1 MRKIQRRC
9 KILKCY
15 LNKFY
20 ELINKLEKFESI
32 DEFLKS
38 EQKYSKGVYFFF
50 DPAEKINNGYNR
62 IIRVGS
68 HGLSAG
74 VKSNLKGRLRQ
85 HKGFINGGGNRRA
98 SVFRR
103 HVGNAIIK
111 KENFDEKEVQDEV
124 LEKMISDYIN
134 SLPLAVLLF
143 EDDADKRRIFEK
155 NSIRILSNCSENF
168 NKDWLGSFSIDEKIS
183 KSGLWNIQHV
193 KIKKENEKC
202 AEIKEFLIA
211 LETLV
216 KLQNNK
222 E

>member
-1 MRKIQRRC
+1 MRKIQRKC
-9 KILKCY
+9 KNLKCY

-68 HGLSAG
+68 HGLSG
-74 VKSNLKGRLRQ
+74 KSNSTLKGRLRQ
-85 HKGFINGGGNRRA
+85 HKGFLNGGGNRRV

-143 EDDADKRRIFEK
+143 EDKCKLRKDIEK
-155 NSIRILSNCSENF
+155 KSIRLLSENME
-168 NKDWLGSFSIDEKIS
+168 NININWLGTYSNNEKIK

>member
-1 MRKIQRRC
+1 M
-9 KILKCY
+9 KCY

-62 IIRVGS
+62 IIRVVS
-68 HGLSAG
+68 HGLSG
-74 VKSNLKGRLRQ
+74 KSNSTLKGRLRQ
-85 HKGFINGGGNRRA
+85 HKGFLNGGGNRRV

-111 KENFDEKEVQDEV
+111 KENFDENQVRDEV

-193 KIKKENEKC
+193 NINNEKYNNETKV
-202 AEIKEFLIA
+202 EINNFLNE
-211 LETLV
+211 LEILT
-216 KLQNNK
+216 KM
-222 E
+222 

>member
-1 MRKIQRRC
+1 M
-9 KILKCY
+9 KCY

-68 HGLSAG
+68 HGLSG
-74 VKSNLKGRLRQ
+74 KSNSTLKGRLRQ
-85 HKGFINGGGNRRA
+85 HKGFLNGGGNRRV

>member
-1 MRKIQRRC
+1 M
-9 KILKCY
+9 KCY

-68 HGLSAG
+68 HGLSG
-74 VKSNLKGRLRQ
+74 KSNSTLKGRLRQ
-85 HKGFINGGGNRRA
+85 HKGFLNGGGNRRV

-124 LEKMISDYIN
+124 LEKMISDYVN
-134 SLPLAVLLF
+134 RLPLAVLLF
-143 EDDADKRRIFEK
+143 EDYADKRRIFEK

-193 KIKKENEKC
+193 NINNEKYNNETKV
-202 AEIKEFLIA
+202 EINNFLNE
-211 LETLV
+211 LEILT
-216 KLQNNK
+216 KM
-222 E
+222 

>member
-1 MRKIQRRC
+1 MN
-9 KILKCY
+9 KCND

-68 HGLSAG
+68 HGLSG
-74 VKSNLKGRLRQ
+74 KSNSTLKGRLRQ
-85 HKGFINGGGNRRA
+85 HKGFLNGGGNRRV

-111 KENFDEKEVQDEV
+111 KENFDENQVRDEV

>member
-1 MRKIQRRC
+1 MRKIQRKC
-9 KILKCY
+9 KNLKCY

-68 HGLSAG
+68 HGLSG
-74 VKSNLKGRLRQ
+74 KSNSTLKGRLRQ
-85 HKGFINGGGNRRA
+85 HKGFLNGGGNRRV

-193 KIKKENEKC
+193 NINNEKYNNETKV
-202 AEIKEFLIA
+202 EINNFLNE
-211 LETLV
+211 LEILT
-216 KLQNNK
+216 KM
-222 E
+222 

>member
-68 HGLSAG
+68 HGLSG
-74 VKSNLKGRLRQ
+74 KSNSTLKGRLRQ
-85 HKGFINGGGNRRA
+85 HKGFLNGGGNRRV

-193 KIKKENEKC
+193 NINNEKYNNETKV
-202 AEIKEFLIA
+202 EINNFLNE
-211 LETLV
+211 LEILT
-216 KLQNNK
+216 KM
-222 E
+222 

>member
-1 MRKIQRRC
+1 MNK
-9 KILKCY
+9 Y
-15 LNKFY
+15 NDLNKFY

-68 HGLSAG
+68 HGLSG
-74 VKSNLKGRLRQ
+74 KSNSTLKGRLRQ
-85 HKGFINGGGNRRA
+85 HKGFLNGGGNRRV

-193 KIKKENEKC
+193 NINNEKYNNETKV
-202 AEIKEFLIA
+202 EINNFLNE
-211 LETLV
+211 LEILT
-216 KLQNNK
+216 KM
-222 E
+222 

>member
-68 HGLSAG
+68 HGLSG
-74 VKSNLKGRLRQ
+74 KSNSTLKGRLRQ
-85 HKGFINGGGNRRA
+85 HKGFLNGGGNRRV

>member
-1 MRKIQRRC
+1 MNK
-9 KILKCY
+9 Y
-15 LNKFY
+15 NDLNKFY

-68 HGLSAG
+68 HGLSG
-74 VKSNLKGRLRQ
+74 KSNSTLKGRLRQ
-85 HKGFINGGGNRRA
+85 HKGFLNGGGNRRV

-124 LEKMISDYIN
+124 LEKMISDYVN

-193 KIKKENEKC
+193 NINNEKYNNETKV
-202 AEIKEFLIA
+202 EINNFLNE
-211 LETLV
+211 LEILT
-216 KLQNNK
+216 KM
-222 E
+222 

>member
-68 HGLSAG
+68 HGLSG
-74 VKSNLKGRLRQ
+74 KSNSTLKGRLRQ
-85 HKGFINGGGNRRA
+85 HKGFLNGGGNRRV

-124 LEKMISDYIN
+124 LAKMISDYIN

-168 NKDWLGSFSIDEKIS
+168 NKDWLGSFSIDEKIK

>member
-1 MRKIQRRC
+1 MN
-9 KILKCY
+9 KCND

-50 DPAEKINNGYNR
+50 DPVEKISNGYNR

-68 HGLSAG
+68 HGLSG
-74 VKSNLKGRLRQ
+74 KSNSTLKGRLRQ
-85 HKGFINGGGNRRA
+85 HKGFLNGGGNRRV

-143 EDDADKRRIFEK
+143 EDDADKRRNFEK

-193 KIKKENEKC
+193 NINNEKYNNETKV
-202 AEIKEFLIA
+202 EINNFLNE
-211 LETLV
+211 LEILT
-216 KLQNNK
+216 KM
-222 E
+222 

>member
-1 MRKIQRRC
+1 MN
-9 KILKCY
+9 KCND

-68 HGLSAG
+68 HGLSG
-74 VKSNLKGRLRQ
+74 KSNSTLKGRLRQ
-85 HKGFINGGGNRRA
+85 HKGFLNGGGNRRV

-193 KIKKENEKC
+193 NINNEKYNNETKV
-202 AEIKEFLIA
+202 EINNFLNE
-211 LETLV
+211 LEILT
-216 KLQNNK
+216 KM
-222 E
+222 

>member
-68 HGLSAG
+68 HGLSG
-74 VKSNLKGRLRQ
+74 KSNSTLKGRLRQ
-85 HKGFINGGGNRRA
+85 HKGFLNGGGNRRV

-111 KENFDEKEVQDEV
+111 KENFDENQVRDEV

-143 EDDADKRRIFEK
+143 EDYADKRRIFKK

-193 KIKKENEKC
+193 NKKKKKYNNETKV
-202 AEIKEFLIA
+202 EINNFLNE
-211 LETLV
+211 LEILT
-216 KLQNNK
+216 KM
-222 E
+222 

>member
-38 EQKYSKGVYFFF
+38 EQKYSKGVYFLF

-111 KENFDEKEVQDEV
+111 KENFDENQVRDEV

>member
-1 MRKIQRRC
+1 MN
-9 KILKCY
+9 KCND

-85 HKGFINGGGNRRA
+85 HKGFINGGGNRRV

-111 KENFDEKEVQDEV
+111 KENFDENQVRDEV

-193 KIKKENEKC
+193 NINNEKYNNETKV
-202 AEIKEFLIA
+202 EINNFLNE
-211 LETLV
+211 LEILT
-216 KLQNNK
+216 KM
-222 E
+222 

>member
-1 MRKIQRRC
+1 MN
-9 KILKCY
+9 KCND

-20 ELINKLEKFESI
+20 ELINKLEKFEFI

-68 HGLSAG
+68 HGLSG
-74 VKSNLKGRLRQ
+74 KSNSTLKGRLRQ
-85 HKGFINGGGNRRA
+85 HKGFLNGGGNRRV

-193 KIKKENEKC
+193 NINNEKYNN
-202 AEIKEFLIA
+202 
-211 LETLV
+211 ETKV
-216 KLQNNK
+216 ESQVHISV
-222 E
+222 

>member
-1 MRKIQRRC
+1 MN
-9 KILKCY
+9 KCND

-20 ELINKLEKFESI
+20 ERINKLEKFESI

-68 HGLSAG
+68 HGLSG
-74 VKSNLKGRLRQ
+74 KSNSTLKGRLRQ
-85 HKGFINGGGNRRA
+85 HKGFLNGGGNRRV

-124 LEKMISDYIN
+124 LEKMISDYVN

-193 KIKKENEKC
+193 NINNEKYNNETKV
-202 AEIKEFLIA
+202 EINNFLNE
-211 LETLV
+211 LEILT
-216 KLQNNK
+216 KM
-222 E
+222 

>member
-85 HKGFINGGGNRRA
+85 HKGFINGGGNRRV

-111 KENFDEKEVQDEV
+111 KENFDENQVRDEV

>member
-1 MRKIQRRC
+1 MN
-9 KILKCY
+9 KCND

-68 HGLSAG
+68 HGLSG
-74 VKSNLKGRLRQ
+74 KSNSTLKGRLRQ
-85 HKGFINGGGNRRA
+85 HKGFLNGGGNRRV